1 MSEKSVRVSGWKC
14 RTYVQNLIPF
24 HNSGSNTGHPMGAT
38 LWGEQQGDVYVV
50 YSYGRHWPLYVNWK
64 GVWFSNKDKYSVT
77 TSKHASQAN
86 PLGGTVPI
94 SKINLEYLALFEM
107 PHDSDLIEAAKLNLL
122 PEDLIPMAVVARVG
136 G

>member
-1 MSEKSVRVSGWKC
+1 MSEKSVKVSGWKC

-24 HNSGSNTGHPMGAT
+24 HNSEST
-38 LWGEQQGDVYVV
+38 LWGEQHGGNYVV

-64 GVWFSNKDKYSVT
+64 GVWFSNKEKYSVT
-77 TSKHASQAN
+77 TSKHSSQAN

-94 SKINLEYLALFEM
+94 SKINLEYLALFGI

-136 G
+136 GYQ